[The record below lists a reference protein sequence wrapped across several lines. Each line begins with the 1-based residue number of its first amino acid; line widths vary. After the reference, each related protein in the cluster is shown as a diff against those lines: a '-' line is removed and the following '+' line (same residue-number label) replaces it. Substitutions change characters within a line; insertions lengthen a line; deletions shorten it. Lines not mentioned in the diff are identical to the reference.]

1 MSAVL
6 DVDAFLQ
13 MLPETDVLRTHSESV
28 KTAGVAVESVAD
40 SAGQVWGRL
49 QGEGVYSAP
58 GQETVFSAFAP
69 ILTRAGDVST
79 AAGELRLAINSYA
92 DEVDDIRRRFEAEV
106 VPAAKGLAADTAG
119 QHVTEWDDDGD
130 LVDRHNAIVSQ
141 INRFV
146 GELDA
151 AQRACARALG
161 RVRSGSKCEPGEPN
175 GDPLGFALAY
185 GKGAGLVPADAG
197 PLTPAQLDSAAQTTD
212 GLPWGRFVE
221 RDYGIHP
228 FAKGILDQALAP
240 VETYQT
246 FTGKRGP
253 MAMITATQGLFFTL
267 GSLTGRNAA
276 AAENRKQMLL
286 QMAQVDLF
294 KTDPMRAAGRLT
306 FDLGSLL
313 VPGGAVAK
321 AGSAGRLPAKA
332 GHVELPAPRLEVT
345 VPPAPGIRAITE
357 ARPGLWDQMKQW
369 ADNHVA
375 RPEPAYPA
383 GRVPGPHQF
392 DVVHNEAP
400 ETRPGTGGGNGVP
413 EGPPEYGVRIPD
425 QSNPNGPGRDPAMQ
439 PKLGDSENGPGE
451 WQLKTAAPQGRD
463 YQEFITGVQHS
474 DGKVPEY
481 VLEYD
486 KIDKETGQTVRAKV
500 KMDGF
505 YWEKGP
511 PPVQVYPEAKGQYA
525 FFETRLKSP
534 PLYRTKLD
542 EMVAQMNKQVDA
554 LLQSGANTRLDWH
567 FLEQKVADDFFD
579 LAVGDDRL
587 GQLIEQGR
595 IVIRCT
601 PMD

>member
-13 MLPETDVLRTHSESV
+13 MLPITDVLRTHSESV
-28 KTAGVAVESVAD
+28 KTAGAEVESVAD
-40 SAGQVWGRL
+40 SAGQAWGRL

-79 AAGELRLAINSYA
+79 AAGELYLAIKTYA
-92 DEVDDIRRRFEAEV
+92 DEVDDIRRRFESEV
-106 VPAAKGLAADTAG
+106 RPAAEALAADTAG
-119 QHVTEWDDDGD
+119 EHVTDWDDDGD
-130 LVDRHNAIVSQ
+130 LVDRHNAIISQ

-151 AQRACARALG
+151 AQRSCARALG
-161 RVRSGSKCEPGEPN
+161 RVRSGSKCEPAKPN
-175 GDPLGFALAY
+175 GDPLGFGLAY

-197 PLTPAQLDSAAQTTD
+197 PLTPAQLDSAAQTPD

-221 RDYGIHP
+221 RDYGVHP
-228 FAKGILDQALAP
+228 FAKGVLDQALAP

-267 GSLTGRNAA
+267 GSLTGRNTA

-313 VPGGAVAK
+313 IPGGAVAK

-332 GHVELPAPRLEVT
+332 GHVELPAPRLEVI

-357 ARPGLWDQMKQW
+357 AHPGLWDQLGRW
-369 ADNHVA
+369 VDHHIV

-383 GRVPGPHQF
+383 GTVPGPHQF

-400 ETRPGTGGGNGVP
+400 DGKPGPGGGNGVP
-413 EGPPEYGVRIPD
+413 EGPPQYGVRIPD
-425 QSNPNGPGRDPAMQ
+425 QSNPNGVGRNPELQ
-439 PKLGDSENGPGE
+439 PQVGGSDNYIGE
-451 WQLKTAAPQGRD
+451 WRLEDPKQSGGP
-463 YQEFITGVQHS
+463 YQQFISGVDTV
-474 DGKVPEY
+474 DGKWLEY
-481 VLEYD
+481 VVPVEKYD
-486 KIDKETGQTVRAKV
+486 AKTGLWKAGEV
-500 KMDGF
+500 KMDGM
-505 YWEKGP
+505 YWEPGRP
-511 PPVQVYPEAKGQYA
+511 PTLVFVEAKGRHA
-525 FFETRLKSP
+525 FLQFGPYRGVLK
-534 PLYRTKLD
+534 
-542 EMVAQMNKQVDA
+542 EMVDRQFSTQVRMLDDA
-554 LLQSGANTRLDWH
+554 PLNSRLEWH
-567 FLEQKVADDFFD
+567 FLEKEVADDFRR
-579 LAVGDDRL
+579 LVSADDHVRE
-587 GQLIEQGR
+587 LIANGR
-595 IVIRCT
+595 IVIT
-601 PMD
+601 HTDMP